1 MLKGLPSRCLLEGH
15 FKVVLSWR
23 LNLYCDMTESIQEN
37 IEELFSL
44 SADELQLRLDKIE
57 SGHHTLFKWE
67 GEEYP
72 DYPRFVEKVIFQ
84 PKKCNVEFPPIGPRA
99 FSRGVRS
106 TSSLP
111 DIRSTDVFESI
122 SNEDESARSIVVEKK
137 RKRSKKKTIRRF
149 NSPILNVRE
158 QRAAV
163 QDDRPLFCEG
173 KGFPKSNNTEIRG
186 PPSKIALEKVRTVNL
201 VPRPDTITTELPR
214 ILDVKSANL
223 QQKTQVGPWF
233 RAWSTQKK
241 ERCEEQEY
249 DKKPKDVDLH
259 LDVIEQK
266 AVRSFD
272 LDGLLKEARRH
283 QTPKEKNVDEMSL
296 NSAVT
301 YVAKIKQQLDLS
313 SKGGGFMNRTKHIS
327 VKDEIQIKKMLRQ
340 KLFSFYDFGG
350 SADAFERVVSD
361 VCSKKNPSVMFKNL
375 PSYQTTEQQQHIFP
389 LAAPHTN
396 LPLLPN
402 SPTHL
407 QNLYQLLDTFP
418 WFSWQ
423 PRRPAVQSE
432 VVRGSPQIKPR
443 SCYDV
448 EKEIAL
454 SDFEDEW
461 ESTDNP
467 KLEVRLPSCV
477 A

>member
-1 MLKGLPSRCLLEGH
+1 
-15 FKVVLSWR
+15 
-23 LNLYCDMTESIQEN
+23 MTESIQEN
-37 IEELFSL
+37 MEELFSL

-57 SGHHTLFKWE
+57 SGHHTLFKWDGDE
-67 GEEYP
+67 CP

-111 DIRSTDVFESI
+111 DIRNTDLIEII
-122 SNEDESARSIVVEKK
+122 SNEGESTRSIVVEKK
-137 RKRSKKKTIRRF
+137 RKRSKKKTKPRFSSPVLNIRE
-149 NSPILNVRE
+149 PH
-158 QRAAV
+158 V
-163 QDDRPLFCEG
+163 QDQRPLFCEG
-173 KGFPKSNNTEIRG
+173 KGFVTSNNSKVG
-186 PPSKIALEKVRTVNL
+186 GSPSKIAVDKVRLVNL
-201 VPRPDTITTELPR
+201 VSKPDAATTGLPK
-214 ILDVKSANL
+214 IHDINSTKL
-223 QQKTQVGPWF
+223 QKTQVGPWF

-241 ERCEEQEY
+241 EKSDVQEFE
-249 DKKPKDVDLH
+249 KNTKDLDLH

-283 QTPKEKNVDEMSL
+283 QTPKEKNQVDEMSL
-296 NSAVT
+296 NSAAT

-313 SKGGGFMNRTKHIS
+313 TKGGGFVNRTKHIS
-327 VKDEIQIKKMLRQ
+327 VRDEIHIKKMLRQ

-350 SADAFERVVSD
+350 SANAFERVVSD

-375 PSYQTTEQQQHIFP
+375 PAYETTEQQDIFP

-407 QNLYQLLDTFP
+407 QNLYHLLDTFP

-423 PRRPAVQSE
+423 QRCPDVKSE
-432 VVRGSPQIKPR
+432 VIRGSPQIKPR
-443 SCYDV
+443 SCSDV

-461 ESTDNP
+461 ETNNP